1 MSMYEQLFIQTN
13 ENLRAT
19 DSKRDRIFY
28 LFVVIF
34 GLYLSFYKDMV
45 TEPLLRMLSNIFI
58 IIFGFAII
66 FVIINYQIWH
76 FVYVSTA
83 IVLQKIINRNISNP
97 ISKEI
102 IMELFCEEDTK
113 SAFFSRYG
121 SSFFIYNSILI
132 INFMLFILLICQLI
146 ANIGTI
152 RWILTLSSFF
162 VIYIYV
168 FNLAYKKKIENAK
181 DNFIKISW
189 ILKSWT

>member
-1 MSMYEQLFIQTN
+1 MSMNEQLLIQAN

-34 GLYLSFYKDMV
+34 GLYLTFYKDMMM
-45 TEPLLRMLSNIFI
+45 EPLLLMLSNIFL
-58 IIFGFAII
+58 IIFGFTII

-76 FVYVSTA
+76 FVYISTA

-102 IMELFCEEDTK
+102 ITELFCEEDTK

-121 SSFFIYNSILI
+121 ASFFIYNSILI
-132 INFMLFILLICQLI
+132 INFMLFILLIFQLI

-152 RWILTLSSFF
+152 RWILTLSFF
-162 VIYIYV
+162 FIIYIYV
-168 FNLAYKKKIENAK
+168 LNLAYKKKIENAK

-189 ILKSWT
+189 ILKS